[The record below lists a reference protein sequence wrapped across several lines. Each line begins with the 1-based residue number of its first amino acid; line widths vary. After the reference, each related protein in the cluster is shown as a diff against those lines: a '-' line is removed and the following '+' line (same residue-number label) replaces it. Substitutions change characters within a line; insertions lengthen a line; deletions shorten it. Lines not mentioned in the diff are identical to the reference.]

1 MGTEAMEHF
10 NIGDKV
16 IVVKNTERIP
26 EEARLGEHGK
36 IVGFKSNDCIVEFDG
51 KLLGYIVYHDL
62 AKDTWETIRFEET
75 PECSMKMANW
85 ARKVKST
92 FSVEYGLDNV
102 TFKLGDDEFHLGE
115 EIKYQ
120 TTIDTTVAVQTC
132 PKCKGTG
139 MCQIAPGVRG
149 IKVCP
154 VCKGKKMITDN
165 KDVRGR

>member
-62 AKDTWETIRFEET
+62 AKDTWETIRKE
-75 PECSMKMANW
+75 SQKYI
-85 ARKVKST
+85 
-92 FSVEYGLDNV
+92 FSRIW
-102 TFKLGDDEFHLGE
+102 T
-115 EIKYQ
+115 
-120 TTIDTTVAVQTC
+120 
-132 PKCKGTG
+132 
-139 MCQIAPGVRG
+139 
-149 IKVCP
+149 
-154 VCKGKKMITDN
+154 
-165 KDVRGR
+165 

>member
-1 MGTEAMEHF
+1 MEHF

-75 PECSMKMANW
+75 PECFMKMANW

-115 EIKYQ
+115 KIKYQ

-132 PKCKGTG
+132 SKCKGTG

>member
-1 MGTEAMEHF
+1 MEHF

-75 PECSMKMANW
+75 PECFMKMANW

-115 EIKYQ
+115 KLNIRQ
-120 TTIDTTVAVQTC
+120 QLI
-132 PKCKGTG
+132 
-139 MCQIAPGVRG
+139 
-149 IKVCP
+149 
-154 VCKGKKMITDN
+154 
-165 KDVRGR
+165 

>member
-1 MGTEAMEHF
+1 MEHF

-26 EEARLGEHGK
+26 EKAKLGEHGK

-75 PECSMKMANW
+75 PECFMKMANW

-115 EIKYQ
+115 KIKYQ

-132 PKCKGTG
+132 PSCRKYVKSKWSCGIQWRKGTSG
-139 MCQIAPGVRG
+139 SCRLFE
-149 IKVCP
+149 
-154 VCKGKKMITDN
+154 
-165 KDVRGR
+165 

>member
-1 MGTEAMEHF
+1 MEHF

-75 PECSMKMANW
+75 PECFMKMANW

-102 TFKLGDDEFHLGE
+102 TLNA
-115 EIKYQ
+115 
-120 TTIDTTVAVQTC
+120 TITIQL
-132 PKCKGTG
+132 
-139 MCQIAPGVRG
+139 
-149 IKVCP
+149 
-154 VCKGKKMITDN
+154 
-165 KDVRGR
+165 

>member
-1 MGTEAMEHF
+1 MEHF

-26 EEARLGEHGK
+26 EEARLGERGK

-75 PECSMKMANW
+75 PECFMKMANW

-92 FSVEYGLDNV
+92 FSVEYRLDNV

-115 EIKYQ
+115 KIKYQ
-120 TTIDTTVAVQTC
+120 TTIDTTVCARC
-132 PKCKGTG
+132 
-139 MCQIAPGVRG
+139 
-149 IKVCP
+149 
-154 VCKGKKMITDN
+154 
-165 KDVRGR
+165 